1 MEEKG
6 IQQELNAAASSA
18 NGEPAV
24 VIEGVPDI
32 IACNSTIPPSDAAST
47 DPAVVIDGLPDI
59 IGNNGTIP
67 PGDASSA
74 ESAIVIN
81 GAPDMIPS
89 NRTLPSGDASIAAEM
104 RVPSGLGKWM
114 IGRKVQKWFKGRYYA
129 GEVTK
134 FDNWYRVLYE
144 DGDSEDLDW
153 QELEELLVPSET
165 KVPLKKL
172 AKRVIRENKKSARK
186 SGKKVA
192 HSQIAK

>member
-1 MEEKG
+1 MEEKVN
-6 IQQELNAAASSA
+6 QQESNAAASSA

-24 VIEGVPDI
+24 VIDGVPDI
-32 IACNSTIPPSDAAST
+32 IASNSTIPPSDAASV
-47 DPAVVIDGLPDI
+47 DPVVVIDGLPDI
-59 IGNNGTIP
+59 IDNNGTIP
-67 PGDASSA
+67 PGYASSA
-74 ESAIVIN
+74 GSAIVIN
-81 GAPDMIPS
+81 EPPGVIPS
-89 NRTLPSGDASIAAEM
+89 NRTLPSGDASSAAEM

-114 IGRKVQKWFKGRYYA
+114 IGRKVRKWFKGRYYA
-129 GEVTK
+129 GDVTK

-186 SGKKVA
+186 LGKNV
-192 HSQIAK
+192 SQIPK